1 MARRG
6 RPTAELVFSDE
17 ERQIQVAS
25 QITTAS
31 RAAFNA
37 SMSNRCAYA
46 GIAGLSGLRGEA

>member
-6 RPTAELVFSDE
+6 RPTAELVLSGE

-31 RAAFNA
+31 RAAFNS
-37 SMSNRCAYA
+37 SMSNRCPDAA
-46 GIAGLSGLRGEA
+46 